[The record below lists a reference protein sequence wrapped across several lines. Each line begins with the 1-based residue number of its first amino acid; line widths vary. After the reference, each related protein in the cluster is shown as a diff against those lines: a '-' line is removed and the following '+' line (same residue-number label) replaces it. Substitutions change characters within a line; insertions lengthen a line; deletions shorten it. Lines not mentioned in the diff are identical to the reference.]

1 MKGPMRTF
9 PNFRPLLRPSSGAG
23 RARLIV
29 LVLVAA
35 VASGCAAWNANRT
48 GKQLLAEGNVDAGL
62 AKLSEASRLE
72 PTNAEY
78 RQQYAVQREAAVSE
92 SMKRAQ
98 AALDAGQF
106 DAARRQFE
114 RALQLDP
121 GRVAA
126 RVGLERIDTLARHAS
141 VLERAQELARKGE
154 LSEAR
159 ELASGVL
166 RENPSDRRAGA
177 LLRTWANQS
186 GTGGSMSTKLK
197 ASYRKP
203 VTLSFR
209 DATLQ
214 QVFESLRL
222 AAGVNFMFDRDVRTD
237 SRVSIAITNKPLE
250 DVMKVVLAGQRLASR
265 VLDEDTLLIYP
276 NTPEKQRDY
285 QELVIRTF
293 YLGNADA
300 NRAVNLARNVVKVR
314 DAYVDEKLNIL
325 VLRDTAEVIRVAE
338 RVLAN
343 VDVAEPEVMLEL
355 EVLEVSHNRIREV
368 GIRYPDSLAVSLQG
382 AGGAG
387 RLTLPEW
394 QNRSSGLV
402 NLIFNDPLAVLNL
415 RQTDGDA
422 NLLANPRIRIKNR
435 HSAKVLIGERVP
447 VITTTAIANVGATE
461 SVSYLDVG
469 LKLDVEPSIALDD
482 EVTMKVALEVS
493 SIVGTV
499 TRASGLQAYRLGTRN
514 TSTMLRVRD
523 GETQILAGL
532 IQREDRRTG
541 TGIPFLS
548 DLPVVSRL
556 FASTGDNETRTE
568 IILLITPRV
577 VRNLIVPGQDQ
588 LEIVH
593 GTEAS
598 MGGGSLQLN
607 PAGGRPI
614 QPAFPVQ
621 PGSGLPP
628 PASSSGPPAGSPGG
642 VPLAPSPVP
651 QPQPFTPPPIVPRSP
666 GSSLTLTAPG

>member
-1 MKGPMRTF
+1 MRTSF
-9 PNFRPLLRPSSGAG
+9 ASRLTRTQRVGARRAKYVFALLFA
-23 RARLIV
+23 I
-29 LVLVAA
+29 A
-35 VASGCAAWNANRT
+35 VSGCAAWDANRT
-48 GKQLLAEGNVDAGL
+48 GQQLLAEGNIDAGL
-62 AKLSEASRLE
+62 SKLAEASRLE
-72 PTNAEY
+72 PTNAQY
-78 RQQYAVQREAAVSE
+78 RQQYALQREAAVTDA
-92 SMKRAQ
+92 MKRAQ
-98 AALDAGQF
+98 AALDSNQF
-106 DAARRQFE
+106 DAARRQYE

-126 RVGLERIDTLARHAS
+126 RVGLERIDMLARHAS
-141 VLERAQELARKGE
+141 MLDRAQELARKGE
-154 LSEAR
+154 LAEAR
-159 ELASGVL
+159 EIASVVL
-166 RENPSDRRAGA
+166 RENPTDRRSGV

-186 GTGGSMSTKLK
+186 STTGSMSAKLK

-285 QELVIRTF
+285 QELVIRTI

-300 NRAVNLARNVVKVR
+300 SRAVNLARNVVKVR

-343 VDVAEPEVMLEL
+343 IDVAEPEVMLEF
-355 EVLEVSHNRIREV
+355 EVLEVSHNKIREV
-368 GIRYPDSLAVSLQG
+368 GIRYPDTLAVSLQG
-382 AGGAG
+382 AAGAG

-394 QNRSSGLV
+394 QSRSSGLV

-415 RQTDGDA
+415 RQSDGDA
-422 NLLANPRIRIKNR
+422 SLLANPRIRTKNR
-435 HSAKVLIGERVP
+435 QSAKVLIGERVP
-447 VITTTAIANVGATE
+447 VITTTAIANVGSTE
-461 SVSYLDVG
+461 SVNYLDVG
-469 LKLDVEPSIALDD
+469 LKLDVEPTVALDD

-493 SIVGTV
+493 SIIGTV
-499 TRASGLQAYRLGTRN
+499 TRSSGLQAYRLGTRN

-523 GETQILAGL
+523 GETQVLAGL

-548 DLPVVSRL
+548 SLPVLSRL
-556 FASTGDNETRTE
+556 FATTGDNETRTE

-577 VRNLIVPGQDQ
+577 VRNLVVPGQDQ

-598 MGGGSLQLN
+598 TGGGTLQMT
-607 PAGGRPI
+607 
-614 QPAFPVQ
+614 
-621 PGSGLPP
+621 
-628 PASSSGPPAGSPGG
+628 PASVRPQQPVSSQPVPPFGIPPGAPIGPPLVTPS
-642 VPLAPSPVP
+642 APIAPAPVP
-651 QPQPFTPPPIVPRSP
+651 QPQPFTPPPMVPRSP
-666 GSSLTLTAPG
+666 TSGVDHKPSS

>member
-1 MKGPMRTF
+1 MKTTRATQ
-9 PNFRPLLRPSSGAG
+9 RPDRRSENPGAAKRSLAVLLV
-23 RARLIV
+23 I
-29 LVLVAA
+29 A
-35 VASGCAAWNANRT
+35 VSGCAAWSANRT
-48 GKQLLAEGNVDAGL
+48 GKQLLAGGNVDAGL
-62 AKLSEASRLE
+62 AKLAEASRLE
-72 PTNAEY
+72 PTNADY
-78 RQQYAVQREAAVSE
+78 RQQYAVQREAAVTDAL
-92 SMKRAQ
+92 KRAQ
-98 AALDAGQF
+98 AALDVNQF

-121 GRVAA
+121 GRVTA
-126 RVGLERIDTLARHAS
+126 RVGLERIDVLVRHAS
-141 VLERAQELARKGE
+141 MLERAQELARKGE

-159 ELASGVL
+159 EIASTVL
-166 RENPSDRRAGA
+166 RENPNDRRAGA

-186 GTGGSMSTKLK
+186 SSSSPMSARLK

-237 SRVSIAITNKPLE
+237 SRISIAITNKPLE

-285 QELVIRTF
+285 EELVIRTI

-300 NRAVNLARNVVKVR
+300 SRAVNLARNVVKVR

-343 VDVAEPEVMLEL
+343 IDVADPEVMLEL

-382 AGGAG
+382 AAGAG

-394 QNRSSGLV
+394 QSRSSGLV
-402 NLIFNDPLAVLNL
+402 NLIFTDPLAVLNL

-422 NLLANPRIRIKNR
+422 NLLANPRIRTRNR
-435 HSAKVLIGERVP
+435 QSAKVLIGERVP
-447 VITTTAIANVGATE
+447 VITTSAVANVGVTE

-493 SIVGTV
+493 SIIGTV
-499 TRASGLQAYRLGTRN
+499 TRSSGLQAYRLGTRN

-523 GETQILAGL
+523 GETQVLAGL

-577 VRNLIVPGQDQ
+577 VRNLVVPGPDQ

-598 MGGGSLQLN
+598 TGTGSLQMN
-607 PAGGRPI
+607 PAGARP
-614 QPAFPVQ
+614 QQANTPLLAPL
-621 PGSGLPP
+621 PSAPLGAPSAPP
-628 PASSSGPPAGSPGG
+628 PGTLGGPTIQAPA
-642 VPLAPSPVP
+642 P
-651 QPQPFTPPPIVPRSP
+651 QPPPFTPPPMVPRSP
-666 GSSLTLTAPG
+666 SSGLGFPTLG